1 MPSRTLG
8 YYEEAAGSL
17 ADRYER
23 ADVKQLHQELLAAL
37 EGHSPLLELGCGSGR
52 EAAFLTSKGFEVVA
66 TDGSP
71 SMLEEAKRL
80 HPELARTARV
90 MQVPSHFP
98 FQSGT
103 FAGVYAV
110 AVLMHLDVD
119 DITLVLEEIWR
130 VLCGE
135 GRLLLSIPLS
145 GRNIGL
151 DGRDDKGRRFTK
163 LPEEEWRELFHNTGF
178 NFLKRSE
185 SADGL
190 GRQDIQWLTFA
201 LEKGNRAEVACPRPN
216 LVW

>member
-1 MPSRTLG
+1 MPRRTLG

-23 ADVKQLHQELLAAL
+23 ADVKELQKELLVAL

-52 EAAFLTSKGFEVVA
+52 EAAFLTSQGFEVVA

-71 SMLEEAKRL
+71 SMLEEAIRL
-80 HPELARTARV
+80 HPELTNTARV

-103 FAGVYAV
+103 FGGVYAV

-119 DITLVLEEIWR
+119 DITLVFQEIWR
-130 VLCGE
+130 VLCPE
-135 GRLLLSIPLS
+135 GRLFLSIPLS

-163 LPEEEWRELFHNTGF
+163 LPEDDWRELFHDTGY
-178 NFLKRSE
+178 NVLKRSE
-185 SADGL
+185 SQDGL
-190 GRQDIQWLTFA
+190 GRQDILWLSFV
-201 LEKGNRAEVACPRPN
+201 LEKGNRAEVSCPRPN